1 MVEKAAL
8 KGIRILEIG
17 DQFTQFAGKLLAD
30 MGAEVIK
37 VEPKEGVPSRKIGP
51 FYKDIPD
58 KNGSLYFWN
67 YNTSKK
73 SITLDITTKEGQ
85 ETIVRLLTQTDVI
98 LEGNKPGQMKEWG
111 LDYHTLSKEF
121 PKLVY
126 CSVTPFGQEGPWSQ
140 YQSSDIVQL
149 ALGGIM
155 AVTGYDDVPDAP
167 PIAPTGGQSYHLA
180 GYFAA
185 MGIVSAL
192 LYRDFKNQGQFID
205 ISVHDCVTVSTE
217 MSLPYWIYQ
226 KEHVIRQTGRHAL
239 PNRSVRWNLKCKDGK
254 YILVLNTYLDVK
266 RWKSLVSWLSSNQL
280 EEDLG
285 DERYVN
291 DRFRAERMEHVTDVL
306 ERFCIQFESDYI
318 YHTAQSIGLPWAP
331 VRAPEDMIHDQ
342 HLAEDR
348 QVFESVYHPEVNEW
362 FTYPGPPY
370 KFHETPGS
378 ITRPPLVGEHNE
390 ELLSNL
396 KTNLTN

>member
-1 MVEKAAL
+1 MKKVAL
-8 KGIRILEIG
+8 KGITILEIG
-17 DQFTQFAGKLLAD
+17 DQLTQFAGKLLAD
-30 MGAEVIK
+30 MGAQVIK
-37 VEPKEGVPSRKIGP
+37 VEPSEGAPSRNIGP

-73 SITLDITTKEGQ
+73 SITLDIDTKEGQ
-85 ETIVRLLTQTDVI
+85 EKILSLLDDADVI

-111 LDYHTLSKEF
+111 LDYDTLSRKF
-121 PKLVY
+121 PGLVY
-126 CSVTPFGQEGPWSQ
+126 CSVTPFGQDGPWSN
-140 YQSSDIVQL
+140 YQSSDIAQL

-155 AVTGYDDVPDAP
+155 AATGYDDIPDAP
-167 PIAPTGGQSYHLA
+167 PIAPTGGQSFHLT

-192 LYRDFKNQGQFID
+192 LYRDFKSQGQYID

-266 RWKSLVSWLSSNQL
+266 RWKSLVSWLSSHQL

-285 DERYVN
+285 DERYTN
-291 DRFRAERMEHVTDVL
+291 DKFRAERMEHVTDVL
-306 ERFCIQFESDYI
+306 ERFCNQFESEYI

-331 VRAPEDMIHDQ
+331 VRAPEDMIHDK
-342 HLAEDR
+342 HLNEDR
-348 QVFESVYHPEVNEW
+348 NVFASVYHPELNESL
-362 FTYPGPPY
+362 TYPGAPY
-370 KFHETPGS
+370 KFYETPWN
-378 ITRPPLVGEHNE
+378 IKKRPPLLGEHNDE
-390 ELLSNL
+390 VLHSLNTKLSN
-396 KTNLTN
+396 